1 MIYKPK
7 ELTLNSL
14 KFRFQQKKITVY
26 LTDNPSPATVK
37 FSDREALE
45 LKQTYRLTDEWKDVY
60 ALLTP
65 ETADQLSV
73 TKAVSHEFC
82 GENEAYWS
90 VGFLKKYCT
99 RVLTLHFQSIGIP
112 CRIPKCGL
120 NPHHRIKTV
129 QVTGYLP

>member
-45 LKQTYRLTDEWKDVY
+45 LKQTYKLTDEWKDVY

-90 VGFLKKYCT
+90 VGFL
-99 RVLTLHFQSIGIP
+99 
-112 CRIPKCGL
+112 
-120 NPHHRIKTV
+120 
-129 QVTGYLP
+129 